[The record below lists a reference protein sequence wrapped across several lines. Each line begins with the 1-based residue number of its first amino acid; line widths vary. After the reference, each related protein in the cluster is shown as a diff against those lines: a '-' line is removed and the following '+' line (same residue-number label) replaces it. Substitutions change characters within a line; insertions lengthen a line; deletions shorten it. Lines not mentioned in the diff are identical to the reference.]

1 MRITQVTLNFT
12 ETCNLGDYSNTKP
25 SIELTALLDAG
36 DDVHV
41 VIDEL
46 VATAKSVIHDKIDE
60 ELEKV
65 DRAPKYWKG
74 DRYDV
79 IYALRTNMVAIVPQ
93 DSIAQLDGGFYH
105 AGRGVR
111 YEAAKGRAK
120 ERARDNRNARLFDCA
135 DGDFTELVA
144 YTTERNQA
152 YEQQQEERRQREE
165 EQHRKRQA
173 EWEAQ
178 RQMAEVEEDDAD
190 VFDEDEEE

>member
-1 MRITQVTLNFT
+1 MRITQITLNFT

-36 DDVHV
+36 DDVQV

-46 VATAKSVIHDKIDE
+46 VTRAKSVIHDKIDE

-79 IYALRTNMVAIVPQ
+79 IYSLRTNMVAIVPQ
-93 DSIAQLDGGFYH
+93 ASISQLDGGFYS
-105 AGRGVR
+105 AADGVR
-111 YEAAKGRAK
+111 YEAARGRAK
-120 ERARDNRNARLFDCA
+120 GRARDNRDVRVFDCA
-135 DGDFTELVA
+135 DGDLTELIA

-152 YEQQQEERRQREE
+152 YEQAQVERRQREAE
-165 EQHRKRQA
+165 ESRQRQA
-173 EWEAQ
+173 EWDAQ
-178 RQMAEVEEDDAD
+178 RQMPEVEEDEEE
-190 VFDEDEEE
+190 EDEE